1 MEHMGHAILRDILI
15 IFVFSVPVVL
25 IAHRLRFPPIVGFL
39 VTGVIIGPH
48 ALGLIPD
55 IQEIQV
61 LAEVGIA
68 LLLFSIG
75 LEFSFERLKGWGQTV
90 VGMGAAQVVLTVAA
104 GMGLG
109 LLLGFD
115 DLESGF
121 LGCAIALSSTAIVL
135 SILSQRR
142 WYDAPAGRISTGIL
156 LFQDLAVI
164 PMVIILQF
172 FAGISDQGPLV
183 GLGWALLR
191 IAGLALALFVLS
203 KWVLRPMLHHIA
215 MPRSKE
221 LFVVV
226 VVGIAIGAA
235 FATQQMGLSFAVG
248 AFLAGILVST
258 TEFRF
263 HALSEIA
270 PFRYCFNGLFFVALG
285 MIVNPSF
292 VASHVWEVA
301 LLVVFILVV
310 KMLITSGT
318 IVAFGYPLNVGAI
331 GGLMLAQVGEF
342 SFMLVFLGYE
352 AGAIGQD
359 FYHLIVDAAAIT
371 MIIAPFVVS
380 LAPRIGE
387 KLAPISWR
395 RWAKK
400 QERREEGDPLC
411 DDRECLVNHAIICG
425 FGPLGMTIGHILEQ
439 KGMPYVVLELNPFT
453 RERVKE
459 RGKKIFIGD
468 GASADLLMHVR
479 IERARMLAIAV
490 PDHINA
496 FAILKQ
502 ARELNSDIF
511 IVIRSRYRD
520 HVERFYEAGADV
532 VVCEELEAGIEMGR
546 YILESLG
553 FVGDEVEEVIRELR
567 AFGSADF
574 F

>member
-1 MEHMGHAILRDILI
+1 MNTIMGHAILRDIII
-15 IFVFSVPVVL
+15 IFAVSVPVVL
-25 IAHRLRFPPIVGFL
+25 LAHKLRFPAIVGFL

-48 ALGLIPD
+48 ALGFIPD

-61 LAEVGIA
+61 LAEVGVA

-75 LEFSFERLKGWGQTV
+75 LEFSFERLRGWGQTAI
-90 VGMGAAQVVLTVAA
+90 GMGFMQVALTVLA
-104 GMGLG
+104 GIGLG
-109 LLLGFD
+109 YVSGLD
-115 DLESGF
+115 WIESAF

-135 SILSQRR
+135 SILSQKR

-164 PMVIILQF
+164 PMIVILQF
-172 FAGISDQGPLV
+172 FSGASAASPLV
-183 GLGWALLR
+183 SLGWALVHL
-191 IAGLALALFVLS
+191 AGLALALFVLS
-203 KWVLRPMLHHIA
+203 RWVLNPILHHIS

-226 VVGIAIGAA
+226 VVGIAIGASY
-235 FATQQMGLSFAVG
+235 ATQQMGLSFAVG

-292 VASHVWEVA
+292 VVAHISEVA
-301 LLVVFILVV
+301 LLVVFILIV
-310 KMLITSGT
+310 KMAIVGGT
-318 IVAFGYPLNVGAI
+318 IIAFGYPLNVSAI
-331 GGLMLAQVGEF
+331 GALMLAQVGEF
-342 SFMLVFLGYE
+342 SFMLVFLGHE
-352 AGAIGQD
+352 AGAIGGD

-371 MIIAPFVVS
+371 MIIAPFVVM
-380 LAPRIGE
+380 LAPKIGE
-387 KLAPISWR
+387 KLAPYSWKQ
-395 RWAKK
+395 WAEKRY
-400 QERREEGDPLC
+400 ERDPLC
-411 DDRECLVNHAIICG
+411 DENRCLINHAIICG
-425 FGPLGMTIGHILEQ
+425 FGPLGMTIGQLLEK
-439 KGMPYVVLELNPFT
+439 KGIPYVVLELNPFT
-453 RERVKE
+453 ANKMKGRD
-459 RGKKIFIGD
+459 KKIFIGD
-468 GASADLLMHVR
+468 GASADLLLHSG

-490 PDHINA
+490 PDYLNA
-496 FAILKQ
+496 LAILKQ
-502 ARELNSDIF
+502 ARQMNADIF

-520 HVERFYEAGADV
+520 QVDRFYDAGADV

-546 YILESLG
+546 YVLESLG
-553 FVGDEVEEVIRELR
+553 YVGDEVDDVIRELR

>member
-1 MEHMGHAILRDILI
+1 MGHAILRDIII
-15 IFVFSVPVVL
+15 IFAVSVPVVL
-25 IAHRLRFPPIVGFL
+25 IAHRLRFPAIVGFL

-61 LAEVGIA
+61 LAEVGVA

-75 LEFSFERLKGWGQTV
+75 LEFSFERLRGWGQTAL
-90 VGMGAAQVVLTVAA
+90 GMGFMQVGLTTLA
-104 GMGLG
+104 GIGLG
-109 LLLGFD
+109 RFAGLGWM
-115 DLESGF
+115 ESVF

-164 PMVIILQF
+164 PMVVVLQF
-172 FAGISDQGPLV
+172 LAGASAEGPLIR
-183 GLGWALLR
+183 LGWAGVY

-203 KWVLRPMLHHIA
+203 KWVLQPMLHHIS

-235 FATQQMGLSFAVG
+235 YATQQMGLSFAVG

-292 VASHVWEVA
+292 VISHIGEVT

-310 KMLITSGT
+310 KMLIVAVT
-318 IVAFGYPLNVGAI
+318 IIAFGYPLNVAAI
-331 GGLMLAQVGEF
+331 GAMMLAQVGEF
-342 SFMLVFLGYE
+342 SFMLVFLGHE
-352 AGAIGQD
+352 AGAIGDD

-371 MIIAPFVVS
+371 MIIAPFVVM
-380 LAPRIGE
+380 LAPKIGE
-387 KLAPISWR
+387 KLAAVSWKQ
-395 RWAKK
+395 WAEK
-400 QERREEGDPLC
+400 RGDRDPLC
-411 DDRECLVNHAIICG
+411 DDRQCLINHAIICG
-425 FGPLGMTIGHILEQ
+425 FGPLGMTIGHLLEQ
-439 KGMPYVVLELNPFT
+439 KGVPYVVLELNPFT
-453 RERVKE
+453 IERMKG
-459 RGKKIFIGD
+459 RGKNIFIGD
-468 GASADLLMHVR
+468 GASADLLNHSR
-479 IERARMLAIAV
+479 IERARLLAIAV

-496 FAILKQ
+496 YAILRQ
-502 ARELNSDIF
+502 ARQMNPDIF

-520 HVERFYEAGADV
+520 QVEIFYEAGADV

-546 YILESLG
+546 YVLESLG
-553 FVGDEVEEVIRELR
+553 FAGTEVDDVLRDLR